1 MMDVT
6 NVTFKAI
13 ALCGLKKKYN
23 NKNDQ
28 SILTQNHSTQDSITL
43 FSSFPPI
50 TQFHKSY
57 LTKQITLRK
66 KKLLTGTNGISA
78 RIHTLTDYT

>member
-1 MMDVT
+1 MMDIT
-6 NVTFKAI
+6 NVIFKAI
-13 ALCGLKKKYN
+13 ALRGLKKKYN
-23 NKNDQ
+23 NKDDQ
-28 SILTQNHSTQDSITL
+28 SILTQKHSTQDSITL

-66 KKLLTGTNGISA
+66 KNKKTKQNFSLA
-78 RIHTLTDYT
+78 